1 MFNEEQLRNQ
11 IFNLRKNLQ
20 GILLKCIIYKKDSRT
35 PLLDSQSPHRKIKQK
50 KKFHW
55 TETQRH
61 IFVSYLVDIRFRC
74 KNDPRII
81 KKKLV
86 SFFLYQNMSRI
97 EKL

>member
-50 KKFHW
+50 KKFH
-55 TETQRH
+55 
-61 IFVSYLVDIRFRC
+61 
-74 KNDPRII
+74 
-81 KKKLV
+81 
-86 SFFLYQNMSRI
+86 
-97 EKL
+97 